1 MKKNFNLIS
10 DVSFYSIFSGK
21 FCDTTIIET
30 NRYIL
35 DTADDDRSHL
45 PIKDPKRFEGRTID
59 D

>member
-1 MKKNFNLIS
+1 MFDFIL
-10 DVSFYSIFSGK
+10 IFSGK
-21 FCDTTIIET
+21 FCHTTIIET

-35 DTADDDRSHL
+35 DMSDDDRSHL